1 MKLVFGLVALAAALF
16 VVGGVG
22 TIAGFV
28 THAGAVREA
37 FMWIFL
43 CGLLPTMIFLAISLG
58 IGIYHMYLNRIAGKT
73 PSGWFSSESKESGKG
88 GYGD

>member
-1 MKLVFGLVALAAALF
+1 MKLVLGLVALAAALF

-22 TIAGFV
+22 TIAAFV
-28 THAGAVREA
+28 THADSVRVA

-43 CGLLPTMIFLAISLG
+43 LGLVPTMIFLAISLG
-58 IGIYHMYLNRIAGKT
+58 IGVYHLYLNRIAGKT
-73 PSGWFSSESKESGKG
+73 PSGWFSSDQKGEG